1 MIFVGSFG
9 NFIVLL
15 GHKFTLFKRK
25 VLFNLKLSRMRITN
39 DEEILQAIVK
49 KAWRDSIF
57 KNDLIE
63 RPVQTIESFLGRSIN
78 LPEGKSLS
86 VVDQTDST
94 TIFINLPAEPDM
106 EDMELNEE
114 QLDYVS
120 GGAEGDPPI
129 LIKPNNSS
137 GDIFTGP

>member
-1 MIFVGSFG
+1 
-9 NFIVLL
+9 
-15 GHKFTLFKRK
+15 
-25 VLFNLKLSRMRITN
+25 MRITN

-63 RPVQTIESFLGRSIN
+63 RPVETIESFLGRSIN